1 MHNSGFISSQNGSI
15 QVKKDRKKN
24 LSFRSFLP
32 DPEQKIPKKK
42 KKNYSSLISTK
53 TSRDCSRKRK
63 KKLSFRA
70 FLPDTEKKI
79 PKKRAKNALKERKK
93 KKSFRWVPTR
103 PRIENFKKIA
113 KKFKKLENNIVA
125 SFQAKIECKKL
136 RDRETKKKIV
146 PMCSYLNRN
155 RKFPKNSRKI
165 QKIRKQHHRFF
176 SNQNRMG
183 KAEKERN

>member
-32 DPEQKIPKKK
+32 DPEQKIPKKKK

-79 PKKRAKNALKERKK
+79 PKKRAKNAVKERKK
-93 KKSFRWVPTR
+93 KK
-103 PRIENFKKIA
+103 
-113 KKFKKLENNIVA
+113 
-125 SFQAKIECKKL
+125 
-136 RDRETKKKIV
+136 
-146 PMCSYLNRN
+146 NRSDE
-155 RKFPKNSRKI
+155 FLPDP
-165 QKIRKQHHRFF
+165 
-176 SNQNRMG
+176 
-183 KAEKERN
+183 E

>member
-1 MHNSGFISSQNGSI
+1 MSYYPTWN
-15 QVKKDRKKN
+15 RK
-24 LSFRSFLP
+24 F
-32 DPEQKIPKKK
+32 Q
-42 KKNYSSLISTK
+42 
-53 TSRDCSRKRK
+53 
-63 KKLSFRA
+63 
-70 FLPDTEKKI
+70 
-79 PKKRAKNALKERKK
+79 
-93 KKSFRWVPTR
+93 
-103 PRIENFKKIA
+103 KIA

-125 SFQAKIECKKL
+125 SFQAKIECKKP

-183 KAEKERN
+183 KAEKGRN

>member
-1 MHNSGFISSQNGSI
+1 MGRYRSRKIEKKIYRSDPSYPTQN
-15 QVKKDRKKN
+15 RK
-24 LSFRSFLP
+24 F
-32 DPEQKIPKKK
+32 QKKK

-93 KKSFRWVPTR
+93 KKKSFRWVPTR

-125 SFQAKIECKKL
+125 SFQAKIECKKP

-183 KAEKERN
+183 